1 MSSQAQHELWALEL
15 SNYFIKKH
23 KYQLLSLTKNST
35 EMLLLNA
42 KEAKYPIIVIS
53 TQKTDEINYELID
66 KHRTALAMLFETTP
80 SGINISVNEE
90 STFHDDKTIILTDSY
105 LSNTSI
111 TSTFEGIDLILKPTR
126 NVNVAMQRAQKTI
139 RKNMTK
145 LQRKKWVSNNIVTIV
160 LSVILTAMFIATNLL
175 AVTYKIPYYQALL
188 LLGAYNKEIIVMTG
202 QYYRFLTPMLL
213 HGSVIHLLMNVLS
226 MRNLGSILEQELGWI
241 KYLATIV
248 LGSLFGTVFLFVRSE
263 PGIVIGISAGI
274 YALLGVLLVVLFER
288 NLLKNRVILMNVLM
302 TLLINAYISL
312 MPNVSMTGHLGG
324 LYAGIILGFLFSKR
338 KDWNHIRTA
347 SLVVLLTSMAYLV
360 FLVFQTA
367 NVLL

>member
-1 MSSQAQHELWALEL
+1 
-15 SNYFIKKH
+15 
-23 KYQLLSLTKNST
+23 
-35 EMLLLNA
+35 
-42 KEAKYPIIVIS
+42 
-53 TQKTDEINYELID
+53 
-66 KHRTALAMLFETTP
+66 
-80 SGINISVNEE
+80 
-90 STFHDDKTIILTDSY
+90 
-105 LSNTSI
+105 
-111 TSTFEGIDLILKPTR
+111 
-126 NVNVAMQRAQKTI
+126 MQRAQMTI

-160 LSVILTAMFIATNLL
+160 LSVILTALFIATNLL

-202 QYYRFLTPMLL
+202 QYYRFLTPVLL

-302 TLLINAYISL
+302 TLLI
-312 MPNVSMTGHLGG
+312 
-324 LYAGIILGFLFSKR
+324 
-338 KDWNHIRTA
+338 
-347 SLVVLLTSMAYLV
+347 
-360 FLVFQTA
+360 
-367 NVLL
+367 